1 MRRWFST
8 IKCKRKGER
17 LEFRPIFSKCR
28 HHSDRTV
35 GVSLGRP
42 AADKNK
48 CLQFYFLLLQV
59 NQSRKWVSSSSW
71 FRTIDRCKI
80 VFVVWHWMKNVCC
93 QTVHHFWSHL
103 RSWFVHFILTKNL
116 SKHCPFVSK
125 ADVRKV
131 QKRCCFWIPNSTNVQ
146 TPKKKFVKK
155 ARANKNI
162 RTSPFSPFPTF
173 LDHSVLLHWNESP
186 RRHLLNS
193 QDFLI
198 DTQKTRSL
206 RNVNISPN
214 WIPMSLRAASPLMQR
229 ATTKTWFL
237 SMLGPPQLLA
247 LPPPKSYWHRIYLF
261 EKCC

>member
-35 GVSLGRP
+35 GGKSR
-42 AADKNK
+42 AAA

-131 QKRCCFWIPNSTNVQ
+131 QK
-146 TPKKKFVKK
+146 K
-155 ARANKNI
+155 
-162 RTSPFSPFPTF
+162 
-173 LDHSVLLHWNESP
+173 VL
-186 RRHLLNS
+186 LLNS
-193 QDFLI
+193 IFNNCRDSK
-198 DTQKTRSL
+198 KTL
-206 RNVNISPN
+206 
-214 WIPMSLRAASPLMQR
+214 
-229 ATTKTWFL
+229 
-237 SMLGPPQLLA
+237 
-247 LPPPKSYWHRIYLF
+247 
-261 EKCC
+261 